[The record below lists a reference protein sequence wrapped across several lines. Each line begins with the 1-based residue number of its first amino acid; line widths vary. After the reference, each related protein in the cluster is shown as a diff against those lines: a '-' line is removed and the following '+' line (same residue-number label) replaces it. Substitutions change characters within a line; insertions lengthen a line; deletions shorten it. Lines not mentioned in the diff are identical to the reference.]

1 VKVLYAETFGLK
13 VFLEFLD
20 DHRDHEGRERLGR
33 RDGVGAGLGEWHQ
46 PGDPPGQPDPLEADN
61 EGWRDRRRGDGFGG
75 GGEPDLPSGEDGITR
90 GMHRLVKGCGV
101 RLFDTTL
108 LPHGL

>member
-1 VKVLYAETFGLK
+1 MRPLCNDLS
-13 VFLEFLD
+13 
-20 DHRDHEGRERLGR
+20 
-33 RDGVGAGLGEWHQ
+33 
-46 PGDPPGQPDPLEADN
+46 GQPDLPE
-61 EGWRDRRRGDGFGG
+61 EGDEVDESAEGGDGLSG

-108 LPHGL
+108 LPYAL